1 MYLPQLS
8 VMLSKSILLSSS
20 LFSQL
25 PKASEYQHH
34 KNGVVQGLILSN
46 DLIWQANRI
55 KLQWY
60 PFNCIPQLQIINIT
74 KSKVLCFNSLWVVKM
89 NPTSFSEHCSVWKPT
104 YFKSNYFSSWALH
117 KNNTQFSVLNCELI
131 TTTICLDNK
140 MPIRIKFSW
149 VRDKFAS
156 KSLRDA
162 KEKQHLLST

>member
-1 MYLPQLS
+1 MCLNEKICMYLSQLYL
-8 VMLSKSILLSSS
+8 MLSKSFLLSSS
-20 LFSQL
+20 LFNQI

-34 KNGVVQGLILSN
+34 KSSVLQSLKLSS

-55 KLQWY
+55 KLQLY

-117 KNNTQFSVLNCELI
+117 KNNTLLSVLNCKLI
-131 TTTICLDNK
+131 TTMICLDHK

-149 VRDKFAS
+149 VREKFAS
-156 KSLRDA
+156 KS
-162 KEKQHLLST
+162 